1 MKCGRT
7 STVLNTIHSP
17 SSENAQI
24 YGQPGNGTPR
34 AIVSMVT
41 YCKCILLCL
50 VSLGVAVNGQSV
62 GDFAGEWN
70 CRHGGKTIMKISITK
85 GSPMKLSLLAAP
97 FHIGESGEIDK
108 VEGELDIEEVLIEY
122 KLEKGKLKS
131 KTRTESGSFTE
142 YEIKLGEKAEAFLSI
157 TIVGAPDFVKPLRLF
172 RT

>member
-7 STVLNTIHSP
+7 STVVNTIHSP

-34 AIVSMVT
+34 AILVSMVT

-70 CRHGGKTIMKISITK
+70 CRHDGNSIMKISI
-85 GSPMKLSLLAAP
+85 
-97 FHIGESGEIDK
+97 
-108 VEGELDIEEVLIEY
+108 DIEEVLVEY
-122 KLEKGKLKS
+122 KLEKGKLKF

-142 YEIKLGEKAEAFLSI
+142 YEIKLGEKAEAFL